1 MKNNEMKC
9 EMIQD
14 LIPLFSEGLCSDE
27 SKKIVEEHTKTCED
41 CRKLLETIPT
51 DTTPK
56 SSVPDEG
63 KAFRKV
69 RKKMKRSLLHN
80 IILSV
85 ALAAVVIPVG
95 YLTVGQIVKIPEI
108 QSFETVWQSIEVR
121 QQVKKLFSGNIEG
134 YMETAS
140 WGNYYDINTMYVS
153 IDGVEKI
160 REQDTENLK
169 KTFDAAYGQAKIKN
183 IDVTSQYGGMYT
195 EENTIVCSD
204 VFIEFDDGRM
214 LSMGFNKEIDGLYAA
229 YVVNTYAGETEQA
242 FENAVNFI
250 DVHQLVPFGWFET
263 LMTSENILKDGKPT
277 LLMESLSA
285 RFQPQYREQV
295 TESVTAFHGK
305 DYGIEDCVLDLRYDE
320 ERKMLYNDMT
330 LIAKDTQGTAI
341 MKTRLYTTY
350 EGLIPPT
357 EDDITIYQD
366 GCTDALAEDLA
377 KIFG

>member
-1 MKNNEMKC
+1 MNNNNNC
-9 EMIQD
+9 EMIRD
-14 LIPLFSEGLCSDE
+14 LIPLYSEGLCSDE
-27 SKKIVEEHTKTCED
+27 SKKIVEEHTKNCD
-41 CRKLLETIPT
+41 SCRKLLETLPT

-56 SSVPDEG
+56 SPVPDEG

-69 RKKMKRSLLHN
+69 RKKMKRSFQHN
-80 IILSV
+80 IRLSV
-85 ALAAVVIPVG
+85 ALAAVVILVG
-95 YLTVGQIVKIPEI
+95 YLTVGQIVKQPEI

-140 WGNYYDINTMYVS
+140 WGNYYDINSLYIQLNDM
-153 IDGVEKI
+153 EEI

-169 KTFDAAYGQAKIKN
+169 KTFDAAYGNAKIKN
-183 IDVTSQYGGMYT
+183 IDVTSQYGAMYT

-214 LSMGFNKEIDGLYAA
+214 LSMSFNKEIDGLYAA

-242 FENAVNFI
+242 FEKTMNFI
-250 DVHQLVPFGWFET
+250 GGHQLTPFGMFERFLT
-263 LMTSENILKDGKPT
+263 VKEPIKGNELSDAVILVV
-277 LLMESLSA
+277 E
-285 RFQPQYREQV
+285 RFQTKYHEQV
-295 TESVTAFHGK
+295 TESLTAFYEKG
-305 DYGIEDCVLDLRYDE
+305 YLIEDCVLDLRYDE

-357 EDDITIYQD
+357 EDDITIYTD
-366 GCTDALAEDLA
+366 GCTEELAEDFA
-377 KIFG
+377 KLFG

>member
-1 MKNNEMKC
+1 MNNNNNNC
-9 EMIQD
+9 ELIRD
-14 LIPLFSEGLCSDE
+14 LIPLYSEELCSDE
-27 SKKIVEEHTKTCED
+27 SKKIVEEHTKNCD
-41 CRKLLETIPT
+41 SCRKLLETLPT
-51 DTTPK
+51 DTTPE
-56 SSVPDEG
+56 SPVPDEG

-69 RKKMKRSLLHN
+69 RRKMKRM
-80 IILSV
+80 SV
-85 ALAAVVIPVG
+85 ALAAVVILVG

-140 WGNYYDINTMYVS
+140 WGNYYDINSLYIQLNDM
-153 IDGVEKI
+153 EEI

-169 KTFDAAYGQAKIKN
+169 KTFDAAYGNAKIKN
-183 IDVTSQYGGMYT
+183 IDVTSQYGAMYT

-214 LSMGFNKEIDGLYAA
+214 LSMSFNKEIDGLYSA

-242 FENAVNFI
+242 FEKAMNFI
-250 DVHQLVPFGWFET
+250 GVHQLIPFGMFERFLT
-263 LMTSENILKDGKPT
+263 VKEPIKGNELSDAVILVV
-277 LLMESLSA
+277 E
-285 RFQPQYREQV
+285 RFQAKYHEQV
-295 TESVTAFHGK
+295 TESLTAFYEKG
-305 DYGIEDCVLDLRYDE
+305 YLIEDCVLDLRYDE

-357 EDDITIYQD
+357 EDDITIYTD
-366 GCTDALAEDLA
+366 GCTEELAEDFA
-377 KIFG
+377 KLFG